1 MTTFKST
8 HHTARKM
15 VIKLGGSTLEGLNE
29 AFFRNFKA
37 LQDEGY
43 ELIITHGGGPAINR
57 ELAKAN
63 ITSHTVN
70 GLRVTS
76 EDMIDI
82 VQSTLIGKVNPALV
96 HELNAAGI
104 TAVGLNGFDGTLL
117 KSTYLDKETYGF
129 VGEVTNVNTTLL
141 DALTVAGIVPV
152 IACIG
157 ATKEGQALNINGD
170 TVASEIALA
179 VKAESLLLVTDVAGI
194 RINDEYQKEVTET
207 DINGDTVANEIAL
220 AVKAESLLLVT
231 DVAGIRI
238 NDEYQ
243 KEVTEADIDGWI
255 KEGHIYGG
263 MIPKVQGAV
272 ACLHAGIPSVQIVN
286 DTLTGTTIKNEG

>member
-37 LQDEGY
+37 LQEEGY
-43 ELIITHGGGPAINR
+43 QLIITHGGGPAINR

-82 VQSTLIGKVNPALV
+82 VKSTLIGKVNPALV

-117 KSTYLDKETYGF
+117 ESTYLDKETYGF

-157 ATKEGQALNINGD
+157 VTKEGQALNINGD
-170 TVASEIALA
+170 TVASGIALA

-194 RINDEYQKEVTET
+194 RIH
-207 DINGDTVANEIAL
+207 
-220 AVKAESLLLVT
+220 
-231 DVAGIRI
+231 
-238 NDEYQ
+238 DEYQ
-243 KEVTEADIDGWI
+243 KEVTEADINGWI
-255 KEGHIYGG
+255 EEGHIYGG

>member
-43 ELIITHGGGPAINR
+43 QLIITHGGGPAINR

-117 KSTYLDKETYGF
+117 ESTYLDKETYGF
-129 VGEVTNVNTTLL
+129 VGEVTNVNTALL
-141 DALTVAGIVPV
+141 DVLTATGIVPV

-179 VKAESLLLVTDVAGI
+179 VKAESLLLVTDV
-194 RINDEYQKEVTET
+194 
-207 DINGDTVANEIAL
+207 
-220 AVKAESLLLVT
+220 S
-231 DVAGIRI
+231 GIRI

-243 KEVTEADIDGWI
+243 KEVTEAHINDWI
-255 KEGHIYGG
+255 EEGHIYGG
-263 MIPKVQGAV
+263 IIPKVQ
-272 ACLHAGIPSVQIVN
+272 
-286 DTLTGTTIKNEG
+286 